1 MTRNF
6 IKLAGAS
13 LIALLGSTSLSFSET
28 TVAFWHSF
36 NPEKPNGQA
45 LETIIDNFEAANP
58 DIKIQSEFIGDYND
72 IVTKLQA
79 AIPAHREPAA
89 VIMEVTRYGLFA
101 DRGILTDLTDYVA
114 NDPLKDDL
122 FDFAREVGVFNGK
135 NYIVPF
141 NSSTPVLYYNK
152 DIFAR
157 AGFAEE
163 PALKTYD
170 DILKVSKQITEKLG
184 SEGITGISAPG
195 QFARW
200 GLVMDNDSDLID
212 SKSGEILLDSPNTI
226 EAYQWMAS
234 LTYEHHVASPDG
246 VTDEKKG
253 SRDAFLTGKT
263 GIMMNSTGNYVRAK
277 KSLGENLAVRPMPCN
292 KVCSVPIGGAGIGIL
307 STAEQ
312 DVKDAAYK
320 FISFAASPESN
331 AIWFAG
337 TGYMPINKHTS
348 EQAIAK
354 EALAKQPGI
363 EVAIEQLDFARGRPR
378 PPVVTWM
385 RSSEYGLWQAMA
397 LGQRDVKEVLSEF
410 AEKTRAEAERLAK

>member
-6 IKLAGAS
+6 LKLAGAS
-13 LIALLGSTSLSFSET
+13 LIALVGATSISMAAT
-28 TVAFWHSF
+28 TVTFWHSF
-36 NPEKPNGQA
+36 DPEKPNGKA
-45 LETIIDNFEAANP
+45 LAEIIGNFEAANP
-58 DIKIQSEFIGDYND
+58 GIDIQSEFIGNYND
-72 IVTKLQA
+72 IVAKLQA
-79 AIPAHREPAA
+79 AIPAHREPDA

-101 DRGILTDLTDYVA
+101 DRGVLTDLSDYVEK
-114 NDPLKDDL
+114 DPLKNDL
-122 FDFAREVGVFNGK
+122 FDFAREVGMFKGK
-135 NYIVPF
+135 TYIVPF

-184 SEGITGISAPG
+184 AEGITGIAAPG

-212 SKSGEILLDSPNTI
+212 SKTGDILLDSANTI

-234 LTYEHHVASPDG
+234 LVHEHKVASADG
-246 VTDEKKG
+246 VTDEDMG
-253 SRDAFLTGKT
+253 RDAFLQGKV
-263 GIMMNSTGNYVRAK
+263 GIMLNSTGTYVRSRKAI
-277 KSLGENLAVRPMPCN
+277 GDNLAVRPMPCN

-320 FISFAASPESN
+320 FISFAANPQSN

-337 TGYMPINKHTS
+337 TGYMPINKHTA
-348 EQAIAK
+348 EQQKAK
-354 EALAKQPGI
+354 DALAKQPGI
-363 EVAIEQLDFARGRPR
+363 DVAINQLDFARGRPR

-385 RSSEYGLWQAMA
+385 RASEYNLWQAMA
-397 LGQRDVKEVLSEF
+397 LGQRDVKEVLTEF
-410 AEKTRAEAERLAK
+410 AAKTRAEAERLAK